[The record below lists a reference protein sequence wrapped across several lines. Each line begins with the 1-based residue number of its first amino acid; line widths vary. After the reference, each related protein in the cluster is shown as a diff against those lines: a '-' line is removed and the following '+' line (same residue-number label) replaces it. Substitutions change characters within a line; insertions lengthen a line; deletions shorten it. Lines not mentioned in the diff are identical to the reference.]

1 MVLDELEKVA
11 HLRLSLA
18 NASDVALVKIS
29 VVAKLPQFDDC
40 FLTLMSHL
48 IIFMIYIVGKFHRLI
63 NS

>member
-1 MVLDELEKVA
+1 MVLDELEKMA
-11 HLRLSLA
+11 HLWLSLA

-48 IIFMIYIVGKFHRLI
+48 INLMIYIVSKVPRLI
-63 NS
+63 NC